1 MKLLKEKL
9 LLFSPFIVCL
19 VVLIFSLTLI
29 PSVHPTPQHLP
40 IAIVNEDQGADMPNQ
55 GNINAGAAIVRNIK
69 DVQKANHDGTS
80 AVKWVEIKNEKT
92 AREGLNDRKYYAALL
107 IPKDFSRK
115 QASLQTPNP
124 SGAKMTVLVNQGAN
138 PIAAN
143 AAGQIV
149 NQVVDHINHQFR
161 EEIMTG
167 FEKQGKTLTVKQAA
181 ALSSPVAKTVEQVNE
196 TGEHSANGNA
206 PVSLVQPLWI
216 ASIAG
221 ALIVYTALRKWR
233 FSNGRAALLSR
244 FLQGLT
250 GAVLAVAAGYSLVWI
265 AADWVG
271 ISIPQIHDT
280 ALFIAIC
287 YFSFYLMITAVT
299 SWIGFPGAGLFG
311 LLFFFGTPLLTMAP
325 EMMPAFYRDWFYSWL
340 PMRFASDGLRD
351 LLFFNKGL
359 SMNQPVS
366 VLLSIGAVSF
376 LVLLASSLKNHAVS
390 KEAGIK
396 ML

>member
-29 PSVHPTPQHLP
+29 PSVHPPPQHLP

-149 NQVVDHINHQFR
+149 NQGANPI
-161 EEIMTG
+161 
-167 FEKQGKTLTVKQAA
+167 AA
-181 ALSSPVAKTVEQVNE
+181 N
-196 TGEHSANGNA
+196 
-206 PVSLVQPLWI
+206 
-216 ASIAG
+216 
-221 ALIVYTALRKWR
+221 
-233 FSNGRAALLSR
+233 
-244 FLQGLT
+244 
-250 GAVLAVAAGYSLVWI
+250 AAG
-265 AADWVG
+265 
-271 ISIPQIHDT
+271 
-280 ALFIAIC
+280 
-287 YFSFYLMITAVT
+287 
-299 SWIGFPGAGLFG
+299 
-311 LLFFFGTPLLTMAP
+311 
-325 EMMPAFYRDWFYSWL
+325 
-340 PMRFASDGLRD
+340 
-351 LLFFNKGL
+351 
-359 SMNQPVS
+359 
-366 VLLSIGAVSF
+366 
-376 LVLLASSLKNHAVS
+376 
-390 KEAGIK
+390 
-396 ML
+396 